1 MKWFSKLLRH
11 YSRKINAFANV
22 NGGGYMVNVESV
34 HGNDVYVQNEGI
46 ISFGDAVWLNS
57 FPNGSMFRTALNTY
71 LPNAKI
77 SIGNRCKIN
86 GTVLHANQEIL
97 LGDDCRIGPGTVI
110 CDNDSHRVA
119 LSVEERSKAPASA
132 PIHIGNNVWIGMN
145 CIILK
150 GVTIGDNAIIA
161 AGSVVTKS
169 CEPNAIYAGNPA
181 NFIKRID
188 Q

>member
-1 MKWFSKLLRH
+1 MKFLNLLRCKH
-11 YSRKINAFANV
+11 HKISVFTNV
-22 NGGGYMVNVESV
+22 NGGGCIMNGENV
-34 HGNDVYVQNEGI
+34 HGNDVYVHNEGS

-57 FPNGSMFRTALNTY
+57 FPNGCMFRTALNTY
-71 LPNAKI
+71 FPCAKI

-86 GTVLHANQEIL
+86 GTVFHANQEIL
-97 LGDDCRIGPGTVI
+97 MGDDCRIGPGTVI

-119 LSVEERSKAPASA
+119 LSVEERSKTPVSA

-150 GVTIGDNAIIA
+150 GVNIGDNVIIA
-161 AGSVVTKS
+161 AGSIVTKC

-181 NFIKRID
+181 KFIKWID
-188 Q
+188 K